1 MDISTGSWFEYLNE
15 EVRLTEGVRDIG
27 LPEYV
32 IDYIEEAMPNA
43 SEKAKTF
50 AGHAWKKQ
58 KLPRGT
64 GLQFELVNKLIDDYG
79 DYVMAD
85 KLSGDGRPTDIA
97 ARTFTPYR
105 TGADTTYKRTEY
117 DDEMKKASEQV
128 KFVIK
133 NLKNALDKPVG
144 TWMRSFRKALKN
156 LSKLDIPSEQ
166 VEDTKEYLDGLIAN
180 SLRTFWFKYDILF
193 AFLNDDA
200 THFEMIKSAEGDINE
215 AYNIAQEYLNNVEDP
230 DNIIHTFDDGYY
242 WYNLK
247 TSNCSVEGE
256 RMGHCGGDTR
266 GVLVSLRKKHG
277 RRKESSSYVTMT
289 WDQSAGGAT
298 LYQIKGRSNDAPVE
312 DAWPYIDWF
321 VKNAQVQEIHETGEH
336 SSDPHGFEEMNDYL
350 REENPGVTI
359 AGGIESMMGAAEEA
373 IAELN
378 HEFSD
383 LDNCSVWFDE
393 PEDHGM
399 GDYLY
404 VRASAECIMQVDLGW
419 KGFVKEGEEY
429 RPTMG
434 TEGQA
439 RYEPDKRIAHNIPV
453 DSFTGDSRD
462 FRSELDVESLL
473 DLPGEDVEVDYE
485 VKMLEGASANSA
497 DPFAK
502 VAPTAHLEITARS
515 SDSFSIWS
523 TGQDD
528 LDLSE
533 LEYFGTSIRNGF
545 EEEYLEHQ
553 QAARSN
559 LAEEGYALKNAWDR
573 EKDNLAQ
580 MEKDG
585 LENFYYDQQG
595 TAVQFWF
602 RDGPGNTIDND
613 WDGKISID
621 VPLYLDFDLVS
632 ATNVPRWVTDAFG
645 TPKTYSGWG
654 RLPFFENETLNRQ
667 MARQLTIIS
676 AQAQGRDR
684 DQLDLPL
691 GREYAWK
698 PTQMALANDTRFLVF
713 VNTKHDMANL
723 QKLPVTTFSWRLLIK
738 VDSND
743 SAEEFE
749 IVKEVVKLLNKNP
762 DLVKKAAND
771 VLDMR
776 MEPVEQHAEGMKAA
790 LLGGN
795 TAMTVIRSLDS
806 TYGASATSGDTRA
819 ERIIM
824 IAKWIQ
830 DNWEKM
836 DEVQKYVAQT
846 RFLRPMNRRQ
856 FRIYNEEGQIE
867 MDDPNN
873 LGKPVMFDEYVAAE
887 LNRRGAAPSQLR
899 NYAGGLS
906 EQVESIEDQ
915 IARIDNMLQEVAP
928 DIRLYRTEISAVVS
942 DERMEKTKQLEDQ
955 LRGLLDITTVNLV
968 GKTPLIGATKVRF
981 GIKFIRRGTD
991 SSPEYV
997 ENTLIPLINSD
1008 KVPGVRIDPVRGRG
1022 WLTPEDVTPGRK
1034 KINESSF
1041 GQFGG
1046 VAGNLSARR
1055 PGTRALPTPALGLCA
1070 IAADWQDGGVMA
1082 YDVAMDTTD
1091 MRYHVM
1097 MPVEELLPYI
1107 SREFRAP
1114 KDAFDGMY
1122 QHFIKNGAESPVYV
1136 AIGKNR
1142 IKITGGEDLVWF
1154 AKRSGLEELP
1164 VFLSYQNQ
1172 V

>member
-1 MDISTGSWFEYLNE
+1 MDISTGNWFEYLNE

-32 IDYIEEAMPNA
+32 IDYIEDAMPHA

-58 KLPRGT
+58 QLPRGT

-79 DYVMAD
+79 KYVQA
-85 KLSGDGRPTDIA
+85 GRPEGSVTSRTVEPFDINKGTNA
-97 ARTFTPYR
+97 PRVA
-105 TGADTTYKRTEY
+105 Y
-117 DDEMKKASEQV
+117 DDEMKKDSEQV

-133 NLKNALDKPVG
+133 NLKNALDKPAG

-166 VEDTKEYLDGLIAN
+166 VENTKEYLDSLIADTV
-180 SLRTFWFKYDILF
+180 RTFWFKYDILF
-193 AFLNDDA
+193 AFLNEDA

-215 AYNIAQEYLNNVEDP
+215 AYNIAQEHLNNKEDP
-230 DNIIHTFDDGYY
+230 SQIIHQFDDGYY
-242 WYNLK
+242 WYNLE

-266 GVLVSLRKKHG
+266 GTLVSLRKKHG
-277 RRKESSSYVTMT
+277 RRKESSSYITMT
-289 WDQSAGGAT
+289 WDADT

-312 DAWPYIDWF
+312 DSWPYIDWF
-321 VKNAQVQEIHETGEH
+321 VKNMGIRYIHETGEH
-336 SSDPHGFEEMNDYL
+336 ASSTWEFQEMNDYL
-350 REENPGVTI
+350 RNENPGVSI
-359 AGGIESMMGAAEEA
+359 AGNAESMLEDAAEA
-373 IAELN
+373 IGQLN
-378 HEFSD
+378 REFDD
-383 LDNCSVWFDE
+383 LENCSVWFDE
-393 PEDHGM
+393 PEDYDM
-399 GDYLY
+399 GEDALY
-404 VRASAECIMQVDLGW
+404 SRASAECILQIDLGW

-434 TEGQA
+434 MEGQA

-453 DSFTGDSRD
+453 DSYTGDSRD
-462 FRSELDVESLL
+462 FRSELDVESVL
-473 DLPGEDVEVDYE
+473 DLPGDDFEVDYE
-485 VKMLEGASANSA
+485 VKMLTGAQPEGTEL
-497 DPFAK
+497 DPDY
-502 VAPTAHLEITARS
+502 PQTAHLEITARPYET
-515 SDSFSIWS
+515 FRIWS
-523 TGQDD
+523 TGMDNID
-528 LDLSE
+528 VDE
-533 LEYFGTSIRNGF
+533 MEYFGNQIRNGF
-545 EEEYLEHQ
+545 EEDYAAHQ
-553 QAARSN
+553 EVLRARLS
-559 LAEEGYALKNAWDR
+559 EEGYALKNDWDR
-573 EKDNLAQ
+573 QKDDFGQ
-580 MEKDG
+580 MEKEG
-585 LENFYYDQQG
+585 LENFYVDTMD

-602 RDGPGNTIDND
+602 RDGPGGQIDND

-645 TPKTYSGWG
+645 TPKRYSGWG
-654 RLPFFENETLNRQ
+654 RDPFFENQTLNRQ
-667 MARQLTIIS
+667 MARQLAIVST
-676 AQAQGRDR
+676 QAQSRNR
-684 DQLDLPL
+684 NQLDLPL
-691 GREYAWK
+691 GKEYEWK
-698 PTQMALANDTRFLVF
+698 PAQMALANDTRFLVF
-713 VNTKHDMANL
+713 VNTKHDMSNL
-723 QKLPVTTFSWRLLIK
+723 EKLPVTTIRWRLLIK
-738 VDSND
+738 ADSKDN
-743 SAEEFE
+743 AEEFE
-749 IVKEVVKLLNKNP
+749 VVKEIVKLLNKNP

-776 MEPVEQHAEGMKAA
+776 MEPVEKHAEGMKAA

-806 TYGASATSGDTRA
+806 AYGASAASGDTRA

-846 RFLRPMNRRQ
+846 RFLRPMNNRQ

-873 LGKPVMFDEYVAAE
+873 IGKPVMFDEWVSAE
-887 LNRRGAAPSQLR
+887 LKRRGAAPSQVR

-906 EQVESIEDQ
+906 EQIESIEDQ
-915 IARIDNMLQEVAP
+915 IARIDSMLQEAAP

-955 LRGLLDITTVNLV
+955 LRGLPDVTTVNLV

-981 GIKFIRRGTD
+981 VVKFVRKGVQP
-991 SSPEYV
+991 SAEYI
-997 ENTLIPLINSD
+997 ENVLLPLIDSD
-1008 KVPGVRIDPVRGRG
+1008 KVPGVRVDPAVGVG
-1022 WLTPEDVTPGRK
+1022 WLPPEDVTPGK
-1034 KINESSF
+1034 KKLNETSF
-1041 GQFGG
+1041 APFGG
-1046 VAGNLSARR
+1046 LAGGLGAMRGSSR
-1055 PGTRALPTPALGLCA
+1055 PMPTPRSTLDQ
-1070 IAADWQDGGVMA
+1070 IANDWREGGVMT
-1082 YDVAMDTTD
+1082 YDAAMNTND
-1091 MRYHVM
+1091 MRYSVM

-1122 QHFIKNGAESPVYV
+1122 QHFIKNGPQNPVYV
-1136 AIGKNR
+1136 AIGRNK

-1164 VFLSYQNQ
+1164 VFLSYQSQ